1 MSLGETGGP
10 SYTLLTTYQKHIEN
24 NETVQSD
31 MKRTVYWTG
40 FRCPG
45 RAVDAMAIDAQ
56 AWPLDGGNRS
66 ARQVICI
73 YNIQALETGPLLL
86 VKRLYFRDGTF
97 KECKCQHSRLQEIF
111 EARKTG
117 DVQTLNLM

>member
-1 MSLGETGGP
+1 MLPLLLSPVFNNSKSHNPPETRRK
-10 SYTLLTTYQKHIEN
+10 LTRQYKVIRSVRFTRLA
-24 NETVQSD
+24 SAAAD
-31 MKRTVYWTG
+31 
-40 FRCPG
+40 

-73 YNIQALETGPLLL
+73 CNIQAFETGPLCL
-86 VKRLYFRDGTF
+86 VKRLYFCNGAF
-97 KECKCQHSRLQEIF
+97 KECKRQHTRLQEIV

-117 DVQTLNLM
+117 DDQKH